1 MPIIHSSPQ
10 FLSAI
15 RMIGTL
21 TIHVRD
27 AKTRAILR
35 TLTKRN
41 TITYDAG
48 DVVRSLIAQRA
59 TDYAPATLQMGSM
72 RFGTN
77 NTAPTRSDTDLLGEV
92 VPVRKQLLDVN
103 KINGVSGEI
112 SFQTTLQATDGNGNT
127 FNEAGLF
134 TRGATWNDS
143 VGPSLLMFS
152 RQIHGDIAKTSGLE
166 LDYNWTIQ
174 FTT

>member
-1 MPIIHSSPQ
+1 MAIIHASSK
-10 FLSAI
+10 FVSAV
-15 RMIGTL
+15 RMVGTL

-27 AKTRAILR
+27 TKTGRILR

-41 TITYDAG
+41 TITYNAG
-48 DVVRSLIAQRA
+48 NVMRALIAQRGTDFSA
-59 TDYAPATLQMGSM
+59 TALQMGSM

-77 NTAPTRSDTDLLGEV
+77 NTSPTRSDLDLLGEDTAI
-92 VPVRKQLLDVN
+92 RKQLLDVN
-103 KINGVSGEI
+103 KLNGVTGEI
-112 SFQTTLQATDGNGNT
+112 SFQATLLAADGNGNT
-127 FNEAGLF
+127 FCEAGLF
-134 TRGATWNDS
+134 TKGTVWDAD
-143 VGPSLLMFS
+143 VGSSLMMFA